1 MTSSRKTGNSI
12 KDIPDLQDA
21 DQQSGKGAPRPAPG
35 ALTYN
40 QYLKIDELI
49 SLQQCESNPAHH
61 DEPLFIIIHQAYELW
76 FKLILHEIDTVF
88 ELLKEDRVRKATFY
102 VRRVIAVMK
111 LLVQQIHIL
120 ETMSPRDFLG
130 FRYNLSPASGFGS
143 SQFREIEFASGLR
156 YPELLE
162 HFAGSPAYEP
172 LKKRMESPSLG
183 EAFYALLSRKGFA
196 LPEAKDSASEA
207 QVQEAQDKRLQELL
221 KLYVEEEKYGD
232 LHDLAEAF
240 VELDEL
246 IFLWRANHVIV
257 VERMIGF
264 KRGTGGSEG
273 VGYLQTTLSK
283 RCFPDL
289 WKLRTHLEQ
298 PASKESQP
306 GAGKPSGS
314 GCPMH

>member
-1 MTSSRKTGNSI
+1 MTSSRNMGQPT
-12 KDIPDLQDA
+12 QDKN
-21 DQQSGKGAPRPAPG
+21 QPKKGSYTPAPG

-40 QYLKIDELI
+40 AYLKVNELKQ
-49 SLQQCESNPAHH
+49 LQICQSDPAHH

-76 FKLILHEIDTVF
+76 FKLILHELDEVF
-88 ELLKEDRVRKATFY
+88 AMMAAQRVRKATFFM
-102 VRRVIAVMK
+102 RRVNEIMK
-111 LLVQQIHIL
+111 LLAHQIHIL

-143 SQFREIEFASGLR
+143 SQFREIEFMSGLR

-162 HFAGSPAYEP
+162 HFSGDPSYET
-172 LKKRMESPSLG
+172 LKKRMEQPSLG
-183 EAFYALLSRKGFA
+183 EAFYTLLAKKGFKLA
-196 LPEAKDSASEA
+196 EAGESAGEA
-207 QVQEAQDKRLQELL
+207 EIEQAQNKRVQEIA
-221 KLYVEEEKYGD
+221 KLYTDEETYGD

-240 VELDEL
+240 VEFDEL
-246 IFLWRANHVIV
+246 LFLWRANHVIV

-289 WKLRTHLEQ
+289 WKVRTVLEQ
-298 PASKESQP
+298 PEG
-306 GAGKPSGS
+306 GAGPQSQSPPGKGG
-314 GCPMH
+314 GCPFH